1 MQKSYSHADWL
12 KCPDR
17 LDFQSHQVD
26 VWRIKLD
33 LPLATVKQL
42 ESTLSTDES
51 QRARRFHFEKDKTNY
66 IVAHG
71 CLRDILSRCLQCEPG
86 KLNFDINDYG
96 KPSIKGYKLEFNL
109 SHSGNLALI
118 AVSREC
124 KVGVDVEHIRSNMEF
139 ESIANRFFS
148 PNEVAELISLPLEQR
163 TIAFFNCWTRKEAYI
178 KAQGLGLS
186 LPLDSFDVSLTPNE
200 PVLLHATRP
209 DSHEAN
215 RWSLYSLEVDS
226 GYAAAVAINDKDLKL
241 RLWDWFL
248 G

>member
-86 KLNFDINDYG
+86 KLNFDTNDYG
-96 KPSIKGYKLEFNL
+96 KPSIKGYKL
-109 SHSGNLALI
+109 
-118 AVSREC
+118 
-124 KVGVDVEHIRSNMEF
+124 
-139 ESIANRFFS
+139 
-148 PNEVAELISLPLEQR
+148 
-163 TIAFFNCWTRKEAYI
+163 
-178 KAQGLGLS
+178 
-186 LPLDSFDVSLTPNE
+186 DSQS
-200 PVLLHATRP
+200 A
-209 DSHEAN
+209 
-215 RWSLYSLEVDS
+215 
-226 GYAAAVAINDKDLKL
+226 
-241 RLWDWFL
+241 
-248 G
+248 